1 MPLTRY
7 EEAICI
13 LEEYNERDPNNERG
27 PGFIDFI
34 RRIQAT
40 EAKVRELTAK
50 AQVSGTLSP
59 NDAFQLALAY
69 RELGQNDS
77 AANYLVQL
85 AGLANLPAEQMFE
98 IATLLSSLKRH
109 AEAAKA
115 MDNVMAQLPPNLP
128 PEKLLEIVR
137 VFGEARQTEK
147 MLVPLSRYLQ
157 ARPDDWQAW
166 LDMATLC
173 AMRQQQQQ
181 TRYALQKAIE
191 TGKMMAVQR
200 IQENQ
205 VLWQVAEP
213 LLRQMMR
220 QGPAG
225 LPPLGTGGR

>member
-1 MPLTRY
+1 
-7 EEAICI
+7 
-13 LEEYNERDPNNERG
+13 
-27 PGFIDFI
+27 
-34 RRIQAT
+34 
-40 EAKVRELTAK
+40 
-50 AQVSGTLSP
+50 
-59 NDAFQLALAY
+59 
-69 RELGQNDS
+69 
-77 AANYLVQL
+77 
-85 AGLANLPAEQMFE
+85 
-98 IATLLSSLKRH
+98 
-109 AEAAKA
+109 